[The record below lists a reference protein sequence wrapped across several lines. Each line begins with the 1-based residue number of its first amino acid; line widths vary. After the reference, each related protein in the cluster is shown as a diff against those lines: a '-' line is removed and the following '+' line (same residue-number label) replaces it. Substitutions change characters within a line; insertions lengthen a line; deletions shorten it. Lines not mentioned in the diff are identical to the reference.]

1 VGVVGA
7 TGVREISRGMVSER
21 ASQRAFFG
29 VSALL
34 FTASATV
41 TIVWCASMSAPAAS
55 NRLSLASS
63 FSIPASFGPRL
74 RMAVSP
80 RRFRSQVAAKKR

>member
-34 FTASATV
+34 FTASATL
-41 TIVWCASMSAPAAS
+41 TIVWCASMSAP
-55 NRLSLASS
+55 LARH
-63 FSIPASFGPRL
+63 IDRA
-74 RMAVSP
+74 
-80 RRFRSQVAAKKR
+80 QVRAWRDRPKTELTTQTNKEI